1 MTPMNMEICRYDSS
15 MADEW
20 NDFVARSK
28 NGNFLLDRR
37 YMDYHSD
44 RFDDFSMVITD
55 RGRIRS
61 LLPANRS
68 GDTLYSHQG
77 LTYGGLIMSDDTR
90 SSEVLT
96 AFDLINDLC
105 RRAGISTVVY
115 RPAPYIYARVPA
127 EEDLYALFA
136 RCGAALTARSV
147 STTIN
152 RAHPL
157 RFSTL
162 RRRSV
167 NKAVR
172 EGIEVVESDDFAPF
186 WHILNANLNERFGVK
201 AVHSLDEIH
210 LLHNRFPQNI
220 RLFTA
225 MLDGECLAGTVMYL
239 APTVAHTQYIAAS
252 PEGKKRGA
260 LDIVMDRLINDVYV
274 DRPYFDF
281 GISTEDGGRSL
292 NSGLIAQKEGF
303 GGRAVCY
310 DTYTYYL

>member
-1 MTPMNMEICRYDSS
+1 

-20 NDFVARSK
+20 NEFVARSK
-28 NGNFLLDRR
+28 NGTFLLDRR

-61 LLPANRS
+61 LLPANRN

-77 LTYGGLIMSDDTR
+77 LTYGGLIMTDDTR
-90 SSEVLT
+90 TSETLT
-96 AFDLINDLC
+96 AFQLINTAC
-105 RRAGISTVVY
+105 RKAGISKVIY
-115 RPAPYIYARVPA
+115 RPAPYIYASVPA

-136 RCGAALTARSV
+136 VCDATLTSRSV
-147 STTIN
+147 STTIS
-152 RAHPL
+152 RANPL

-167 NKAVR
+167 AKAVR
-172 EGIEVVESDDFAPF
+172 EGIEVVETDDFTPF
-186 WHILNANLNERFGVK
+186 WHILNANLNDRFGVN
-201 AVHSLDEIH
+201 AVHTFDEIH
-210 LLHNRFPQNI
+210 LLHNRFPENI

-225 MLDGECLAGTVMYL
+225 MLGGECLAGTVIYL
-239 APTVAHTQYIAAS
+239 TPTVAHTQYIAAS
-252 PEGKKRGA
+252 PEGKKTGA
-260 LDIVMDRLINDVYV
+260 LDIVMNRLINDIFA

-281 GISTEDGGRSL
+281 GISTEGGGHTL
-292 NSGLIAQKEGF
+292 NPGLIAQKEGF